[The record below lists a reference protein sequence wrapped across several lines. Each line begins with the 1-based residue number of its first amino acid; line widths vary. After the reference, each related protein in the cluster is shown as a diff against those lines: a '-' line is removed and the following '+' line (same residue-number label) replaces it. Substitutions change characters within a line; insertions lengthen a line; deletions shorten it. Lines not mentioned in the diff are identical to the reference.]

1 MGKQAGT
8 TYPVFIKI
16 NVKHICAFRS
26 PFLYL
31 AELVRL
37 EITWGHAAEALVSC
51 LVLRFG
57 YASAANGQGYG
68 VDSWTT

>member
-16 NVKHICAFRS
+16 NVKHISAFRS

-31 AELVRL
+31 AELVQL
-37 EITWGHAAEALVSC
+37 EITWGHAAEALM
-51 LVLRFG
+51 
-57 YASAANGQGYG
+57 
-68 VDSWTT
+68 